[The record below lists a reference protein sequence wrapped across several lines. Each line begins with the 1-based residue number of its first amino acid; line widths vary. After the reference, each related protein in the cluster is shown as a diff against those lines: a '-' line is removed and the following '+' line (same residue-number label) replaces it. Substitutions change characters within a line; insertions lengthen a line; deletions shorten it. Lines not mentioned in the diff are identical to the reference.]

1 MCKSC
6 WAIVTVLLLLIG
18 GGLYKFMFQGAVEQS
33 SDGRTAIL
41 LNDGERD
48 LVLSE
53 MRAFL
58 ETAQQITEAISK
70 DDMEAVAKSARA
82 VGHAAQ
88 QAVPGSLMGK
98 LPMPFKRMGMDTHSK
113 FDGLAADAEQLG
125 DGNHALGQLSTLMQ
139 NCVACHTAYRIE
151 VPQKP

>member
-6 WAIVTVLLLLIG
+6 WAIVVILLLLIAG
-18 GGLYKFMFQGAVEQS
+18 GVYKFMFQGAVTQS

-41 LNDGERD
+41 LNGGERD

-58 ETAQQITEAISK
+58 ETAQQITDAIAK
-70 DDMEAVAKSARA
+70 DDMATVAKSARA

-88 QAVPGSLMGK
+88 QGVPGSLMGK
-98 LPMPFKRMGMDTHSK
+98 LPMPFKRMGLDTHSK
-113 FDGLAADAEQLG
+113 FDELAADAEQLG

-139 NCVACHTAYRIE
+139 NCVACHSAYRIE
-151 VPQKP
+151 AAAK

>member
-6 WAIVTVLLLLIG
+6 WTIVVVLLLLIG
-18 GGLYKFMFQGAVEQS
+18 GGLYKFMFQGSVVES

-41 LNDGERD
+41 LTGGERD

-58 ETAQQITEAISK
+58 ETAQQITDAISK
-70 DDMEAVAKSARA
+70 DDMETVANSARA

-88 QAVPGSLMGK
+88 QSVPGSLMGK
-98 LPMPFKRMGMDTHSK
+98 LPMPFKRMGLDTHSK
-113 FDGLAADAEQLG
+113 FDELAADAEQLG

-151 VPQKP
+151 LSQ

>member
-6 WAIVTVLLLLIG
+6 WAIVVILLLLIG
-18 GGLYKFMFQGAVEQS
+18 GGVYKFMFQGAVEQS

-41 LNDGERD
+41 LDEGERA

-58 ETAQQITEAISK
+58 ATAQQITAAITN
-70 DDMEAVAKSARA
+70 DDLETVATSARA

-88 QAVPGSLMGK
+88 QAVPGTLMGK
-98 LPMPFKRMGMDTHSK
+98 LPMPFKRMGMDTHTK
-113 FDGLAADAEQLG
+113 FDELAADAEQLG

-139 NCVACHTAYRIE
+139 NCVACHAAYRIE
-151 VPQKP
+151 LVPK

>member
-6 WAIVTVLLLLIG
+6 WTVVVILLLLIG
-18 GGLYKFMFQGAVEQS
+18 GGVYKFMFQGAVEES

-41 LNDGERD
+41 LNNGERD
-48 LVLSE
+48 LVLAE

-58 ETAQQITEAISK
+58 ATAQIITDAISK

-88 QAVPGSLMGK
+88 QGVPGSLMGK

-113 FDGLAADAEQLG
+113 FDELAADAEQLG

-139 NCVACHTAYRIE
+139 NCVACHAAYRIE
-151 VPQKP
+151 AEAK